1 MSRIAPA
8 GAAVTVL
15 ADNLAPRSPTIRR
28 SRVTSF
34 WRREQTASV
43 VVVIGIGSSFFL
55 IAVWGWL
62 TRDGGPISALLL
74 PSPEAFKDA
83 FFRLLRRPYLGS
95 SFGEHIL
102 SSLSVVLGGWLLAAV
117 VGMPLGIAMAW
128 WRRLRWTVFP
138 VFQLVR
144 PVPPLAWIPLAI
156 IWLGIG
162 TSARMSVVFVA
173 ALVPWVMNSM
183 QAVASVDPILIQ
195 AARTLGASNRV
206 ILSRVVARTALPT
219 LIAGARI
226 ALGNAW
232 TTLIAAELLAASS
245 GLGYVALNAS
255 RTLDTDILL
264 VAMAT
269 IGILGAL
276 LSFAMQMLARAL
288 APWSRGEA
296 A

>member
-1 MSRIAPA
+1 MTALADAFATRAPA
-8 GAAVTVL
+8 A
-15 ADNLAPRSPTIRR
+15 RR
-28 SRVTSF
+28 RRTTSV
-34 WRREQTASV
+34 WRREPSPIAV
-43 VVVIGIGSSFFL
+43 VAIGIGASLFF
-55 IAVWGWL
+55 IAVWAWL
-62 TRDGGPISALLL
+62 TREGGPVSSLLM
-74 PSPEAFKDA
+74 PSPQAFLDA
-83 FFRLLRRPYLGS
+83 LWRLLRRPYLGNP
-95 SFGEHIL
+95 FYVHIL
-102 SSLSVVLGGWLLAAV
+102 SSLGVVLGGWLLAAI
-117 VGMPLGIAMAW
+117 VGLPLGIAMAW
-128 WRRLRWTVFP
+128 WRRLRWIVFP

-162 TSARMSVVFVA
+162 PGARMSVVFVA

-183 QAVASVDPILIQ
+183 QAVVSIDPVLIQ
-195 AARTLGASNRV
+195 AARTLGASDRIV
-206 ILSRVVARTALPT
+206 LARVVARTALPT

-269 IGILGAL
+269 IGVLGAL
-276 LSFAMQMLARAL
+276 LSLMMQVAARVL
-288 APWSRGEA
+288 APWSRREA